1 MVCKVEME
9 KFLYIKKGNIMGE
22 LLTVT
27 KMDSE
32 GNAKPVKKIKR
43 VIKKVSTDKK
53 KVETNIKANGKVKV
67 TVKLKAGKGKLNG
80 KK

>member
-1 MVCKVEME
+1 ME

-32 GNAKPVKKIKR
+32 EKAKPVKKIKR
-43 VIKKVSTDKK
+43 VVKKVTADKK
-53 KVETNIKANGKVKV
+53 KVGVNRKANGKVKV
-67 TVKLKAGKGKLNG
+67 AVKLKASKGKLNG